1 LEVNSTTAKLILQ
14 ENDELRQQ
22 LKYSR
27 TVNFTTV
34 GGDVIVRNEQGSN
47 GSLII
52 NKGATDGISAGD
64 PVIVDNG
71 LLVGKISHVELRS
84 AIVQLLTDNKSKIA
98 ATVMNN
104 QKSIGVVEGGYE
116 ISVQMNLIPQH
127 ELVSI
132 GDMII
137 TSGLE
142 TQIPRGLLIGRV
154 EAIKKEIYQ
163 PFQQAVLTPLA
174 PLESLTTVLVIT
186 HTTNEP
192 ARAIIQ

>member
-1 LEVNSTTAKLILQ
+1 
-14 ENDELRQQ
+14 
-22 LKYSR
+22 
-27 TVNFTTV
+27 
-34 GGDVIVRNEQGSN
+34 
-47 GSLII
+47 
-52 NKGATDGISAGD
+52 
-64 PVIVDNG
+64 VIVDNG

-98 ATVMNN
+98 ATVMNS